1 MAYTIT
7 ITYTKADD
15 IFNAKAQASNIVTA
29 APIPGVTANEMPGE
43 YFGPSKAYIYAPD
56 EATAPAYIK
65 ENLVNNGDLTDAELS
80 LLTSAQLRWPKS
92 VTNAIT
98 SILEAYKTPQ
108 VPVYRAWQ
116 TIKLAIEGG
125 SNTFS
130 VASFAESEFYVEA
143 GKALNKFGITI
154 TSQFVEG

>member
-1 MAYTIT
+1 MAYNIT

-15 IFNAKAQASNIVTA
+15 IFNAKAQSSNIVTA

-56 EATAPAYIK
+56 SATAPAYIK
-65 ENLVNNGDLTDAELS
+65 ENLVNNADLSDAQLS
-80 LLTSAQLRWPKS
+80 LLTSAQLRWPTS

-98 SILEAYKTPQ
+98 AILDAYKTPQ

-130 VASFAESEFYVEA
+130 VATFAESEFYVEA
-143 GKALNKFGITI
+143 GKALKNFGIAI
-154 TSQFVEG
+154 TSEFVEG